1 MGPSRTH
8 VRRASMVLSAL
19 VAWLLAMASI
29 AYACTLT
36 GPSIRAT
43 QVAPDS
49 GGPNTSII
57 ASATG
62 MAARTL
68 YRLEMIDSAVRQGEQ
83 CGFGGEISAPVESD
97 PLGDV
102 APTVATIPE
111 TVATGLAEISWVAV
125 ATATDRSPVF
135 LFTVVGGD
143 SCGQVLYRSGANTDD
158 NFTPRPGIDTTN
170 PNWPQNGLSTYSVKA
185 KACVNQ
191 TKVQVL
197 DRTRL
202 PGDPGLML
210 KPANAD
216 PEHIFITPTD
226 AAGGQARLDQW
237 AATRKTSTLDPF
249 TTAVKYSDV
258 GEERC
263 P

>member
-1 MGPSRTH
+1 
-8 VRRASMVLSAL
+8 
-19 VAWLLAMASI
+19 
-29 AYACTLT
+29 
-36 GPSIRAT
+36 
-43 QVAPDS
+43 
-49 GGPNTSII
+49 
-57 ASATG
+57 

-68 YRLEMIDSAVRQGEQ
+68 YRLEMIDSAVRQGKQ

-102 APTVATIPE
+102 APTAATIPE
-111 TVATGLAEISWVAV
+111 TVATGLVEISWVAV

-135 LFTVVGGD
+135 LFTVLGGE
-143 SCGQVLYRSGANTDD
+143 SCGQVLYRSGAITED
-158 NFTPRPGIDTTN
+158 NFTPRPWNDTTDLDTGD
-170 PNWPQNGLSTYSVKA
+170 PNWPQNGLSTFSVKA
-185 KACVNQ
+185 KACLPAQ
-191 TKVQVL
+191 AKVRML

-210 KPANAD
+210 EPDNAD

-249 TTAVKYSDV
+249 TTAARHSGV
-258 GEERC
+258 GEEKC

>member
-1 MGPSRTH
+1 MGPSRKH
-8 VRRASMVLSAL
+8 VRRASIALSAP
-19 VAWLLAMASI
+19 VAWLLAMTSI

-43 QVAPDS
+43 QVVPDS

-68 YRLEMIDSAVRQGEQ
+68 YRLEMIDSAVRQGKQ
-83 CGFGGEISAPVESD
+83 CGYGGEISAPIESD

-102 APTVATIPE
+102 APTAATIPE

-135 LFTVVGGD
+135 LFTVLGGE
-143 SCGQVLYRSGANTDD
+143 SCGQVLYRAGSGTNMS
-158 NFTPRPGIDTTN
+158 FTPRVTADTTG
-170 PNWPQNGLSTYSVKA
+170 WPQNGLSTYTVKA
-185 KACVNQ
+185 KACREQ
-191 TKVQVL
+191 TRVQVL
-197 DRTRL
+197 ERTRL
-202 PGDPGLML
+202 PGDPGLQL
-210 KPANAD
+210 VAD
-216 PEHIFITPTD
+216 SGDATHIFITPTTG
-226 AAGGQARLDQW
+226 AGGQARLDQW
-237 AATRKTSTLDPF
+237 AATRLNAELDPDPF
-249 TTAVKYSDV
+249 TTAVKNARV
-258 GEERC
+258 GQENC